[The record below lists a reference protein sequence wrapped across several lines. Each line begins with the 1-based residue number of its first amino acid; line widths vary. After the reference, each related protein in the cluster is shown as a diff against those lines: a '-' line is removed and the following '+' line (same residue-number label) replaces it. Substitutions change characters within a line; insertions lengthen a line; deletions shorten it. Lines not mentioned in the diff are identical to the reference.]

1 MNGTTAE
8 DSVTYRVIVT
18 GGAGFIGSTLVKFLI
33 RDIGALTLTID
44 SLTYAGTL
52 SSLAE
57 VSSSKLYHFIKA
69 DIIDGAAMRAALHE
83 FRPNLVMH
91 LAAET
96 HVDRSIDEPRRFI
109 DTNVVGT
116 TVLLQETYDY
126 LRSLSEEH
134 GELFRF
140 HHVSTD
146 EVFGSLPGTSRAN
159 ETSRYD
165 PSSPYSASKA
175 AADHIVRVWHRT
187 FNLPVVLSN
196 CSNNYGPFQFPE
208 KFIPMMILKALAAKP
223 LPVYGDG
230 ENIRDWLYVEDCVRA
245 LWTIAT
251 KGKLGET
258 YLVGANAEMR
268 NIDVAQLVCRIMDE
282 LVPDPAGGRKRLISL
297 VADRPGHD
305 LRYAIDSSRLQRELG
320 WSPRE
325 SFESGLRR
333 TVVWYLNR
341 RDWWQPLVDHVY
353 RGERLGQS
361 HQGASAGRRA

>member
-1 MNGTTAE
+1 
-8 DSVTYRVIVT
+8 VTYRVVVT
-18 GGAGFIGSTLVKFLI
+18 GGAGFIGSTLVKYLI
-33 RDIGALTLTID
+33 REIGAVTLTID

-57 VSSSKLYHFIKA
+57 VAGSNLYHFVKA
-69 DIIDGAAMRAALHE
+69 DIADGEAIRAALHE
-83 FRPNLVMH
+83 FRPSLVMH

-96 HVDRSIDEPRRFI
+96 HVDRSIDDPRRFI
-109 DTNVVGT
+109 DTNVLGT
-116 TVLLQETYDY
+116 TVLLHETCDY
-126 LRSLSEEH
+126 WRSLSEEQ

-146 EVFGSLPGTSRAN
+146 EVFGSLPGTSRAD

-175 AADHIVRVWHRT
+175 AADHIVRAWHRT
-187 FNLPVVLSN
+187 FKLPVVLSN

-208 KFIPMMILKALAAKP
+208 KFIPMMILKALAREP

-230 ENIRDWLYVEDCVRA
+230 ENIRDWLYVEDHVRA

-258 YLVGANAEMR
+258 YLVGANAEKR
-268 NIDVAQLVCRIMDE
+268 NIEVAQLVCRIMDE
-282 LVPDPAGGRKRLISL
+282 LVPDTAGGQKRRISL

-305 LRYAIDSSRLQRELG
+305 LRYALDSSRLKRELG

-333 TVVWYLNR
+333 TVLWYLNQ
-341 RDWWQPLVDHVY
+341 RDWWQPLLDDIY
-353 RGERLGQS
+353 GGERLGQS
-361 HQGASAGRRA
+361 HQGTSAGLGG

>member
-1 MNGTTAE
+1 M
-8 DSVTYRVIVT
+8 TYRVVVT
-18 GGAGFIGSTLVKFLI
+18 GGAGFIGSTLVKYLV
-33 RDIGALTLTID
+33 REIGAVTLNID

-57 VSSSKLYHFIKA
+57 VAGSSLYHFVKA
-69 DIIDGAAMRAALHE
+69 DISDGAAMRAALHE

-109 DTNVVGT
+109 NTNVLGT
-116 TVLLQETYDY
+116 TVLLNETCDY
-126 LRSLSEEH
+126 WRSLSEVQ
-134 GELFRF
+134 GEYFRF

-146 EVFGSLPGTSRAN
+146 EVFGSLPGTSRAD

-175 AADHIVRVWHRT
+175 AADHIVRAWHRT
-187 FNLPVVLSN
+187 FKLPAVLSN

-208 KFIPMMILKALAAKP
+208 KFIPMMILKALAGEP

-230 ENIRDWLYVEDCVRA
+230 ENSRDWLYVEDHVRA

-258 YLVGANAEMR
+258 YLVGADAEKR
-268 NIDVAQLVCRIMDE
+268 NIEVAQLVCRIMDE
-282 LVPDPAGGRKRLISL
+282 LVPDTAGGRKRCISL

-305 LRYAIDSSRLQRELG
+305 LRYALDSSRLKRELG

-333 TVVWYLNR
+333 TVLWYLNR
-341 RDWWQPLVDHVY
+341 RDWWQPLLDDVY
-353 RGERLGQS
+353 GGERLGQS
-361 HQGASAGRRA
+361 HQGTSAGLRG

>member
-1 MNGTTAE
+1 M
-8 DSVTYRVIVT
+8 TYRVVVT
-18 GGAGFIGSTLVKFLI
+18 GGAGFIGSTLVKYLI
-33 RDIGALTLTID
+33 REIGAVTLTID

-57 VSSSKLYHFIKA
+57 VTGSDLYHFVKA
-69 DIIDGAAMRAALHE
+69 DIADGAAMRAALHE
-83 FRPNLVMH
+83 FRPNIVMH

-116 TVLLQETYDY
+116 TVVLQETYNY
-126 LRSLSEEH
+126 WRSLSDER

-146 EVFGSLPGTSRAN
+146 EVFGSLPGASRAD
-159 ETSRYD
+159 EASKYD

-175 AADHIVRVWHRT
+175 AADHIVRAWHRT
-187 FNLPVVLSN
+187 FKMPVVLSN
-196 CSNNYGPFQFPE
+196 CGNNYGPFQFPE
-208 KFIPMMILKALAAKP
+208 KFIPMMIVKALAGEP

-230 ENIRDWLYVEDCVRA
+230 ENIRDWLYVEDHVRA

-251 KGKLGET
+251 KGKLGEI
-258 YLVGANAEMR
+258 YLVGANAEKR
-268 NIDVAQLVCRIMDE
+268 NIDVARLVCRIVDE
-282 LVPDPAGGRKRLISL
+282 LVPDSAGGRDRLISL

-305 LRYAIDSSRLQRELG
+305 FRYALDSSRLQRDLG

-333 TVVWYLNR
+333 TVVWYLSR
-341 RDWWQPLVDHVY
+341 RDWWQPLVENVY

-361 HQGASAGRRA
+361 HRGASAGGRA